1 MHLQEIPVISFIL
14 HINKNKKKG
23 GGVIRRVGP
32 NVGLLQHNQ
41 ECKFFTSRIRSVN
54 ECHILEVE
62 CTSWKYCH
70 KTQNDH
76 CVE

>member
-14 HINKNKKKG
+14 HINKKG
-23 GGVIRRVGP
+23 VGP

-41 ECKFFTSRIRSVN
+41 ECKLFTCRIRSVN